1 MRIDKFNSVMLSIII
16 LSVFKDA
23 ESHSQVRYA
32 EYRYSEFIL
41 AWWVS
46 QSTRHAEYRYTEFFF
61 KDDECHSQVCYA
73 EYCYAEFI

>member
-41 AWWVS
+41 A
-46 QSTRHAEYRYTEFFF
+46 
-61 KDDECHSQVCYA
+61 
-73 EYCYAEFI
+73 